1 MSVIYINDE
10 LHIVE
15 DLDGMMSL
23 VERYMGSEAASLLAE
38 YIDDYIYTER
48 GNNE

>member
-15 DLDGMMSL
+15 DLDEMMSL
-23 VERYMGSEAASLLAE
+23 VERYMGPEVASLLAE
-38 YIDDYIYTER
+38 YIDEYIYEER
-48 GNNE
+48 GNEE